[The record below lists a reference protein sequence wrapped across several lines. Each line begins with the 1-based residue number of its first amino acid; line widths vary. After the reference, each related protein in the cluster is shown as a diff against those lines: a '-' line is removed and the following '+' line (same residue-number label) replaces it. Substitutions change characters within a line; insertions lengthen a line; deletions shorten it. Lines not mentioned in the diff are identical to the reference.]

1 MYLKKLE
8 MIGFKSFAESMVV
21 GFQPGITAIVGP
33 NGCGKSNIVDAVLWV
48 LGEQSTKALRSD
60 RMEDVIF
67 NGSETRRP
75 INLCEV
81 ILTVGDVSGD
91 VAGRFGD
98 YEELA
103 ISRRL
108 FRTGESEY
116 RINKTPCRL
125 KDIRDLLIDTGAG
138 HKGHTIIE
146 QGKVDQLL
154 NASPLERREL
164 IEETA
169 GISKYKLRKAEAERK
184 LESTHQNLLRVRD
197 IIGEVKRQ
205 INVLDRQVKKTEI
218 YQALQSESRGLE
230 LKLLISE
237 YQTHHQTLSET
248 LKQIADL
255 KTNESERLADL
266 SRIEAETQAIKT
278 DAVQKE
284 TVLASLRQS
293 AYDTQTL
300 IHRQENRIELLQ
312 SQIRTWEELRAKL
325 IQDQSRLDQ
334 SLAQSIAQ
342 REETERQQQEV
353 AAVLSDR
360 QRRLTVQ
367 ETAMTEVN
375 GHLSAQDSALEENK
389 TRLFVTLGAMTDVK
403 NQTASLESRKKEIQ
417 RIQEKG
423 RAELSSVENQLDQSG
438 QLLASE
444 QSRLARLMEE
454 TARIEAEQSRV
465 SEALTGK
472 QSALGASADRMLH
485 LRETST
491 LTQARLTSLREN
503 EKSLTTT
510 QTGIRALLMERP
522 EMNSRLHGI
531 EDAHDVGMVADLL
544 EVPKTYEPA
553 IEAVL
558 GDLLQGLLMD
568 DHATIKEI
576 IGQLK
581 SSHRGRGLFLPRTPR
596 SRMTPSFPNPGTA
609 AGIVG
614 PALEKVVVKP
624 GYEAVARILLGHVLI
639 VQDLDTALSLW
650 NGNPIGYT
658 IVTLEGEVVSPE
670 GLLWGGHRTESQQG
684 LLKTR
689 REIREVEDEAIRLE
703 TDLARAEAEKSALTA
718 DLDRLI
724 LLQQEIAAGRQRQ
737 ESDGA
742 AQRQTIALLEAERAR
757 LKERRGLIQTEQALE
772 AQDAG
777 TVEQALAE
785 TLRRLDDRLQEQQRI
800 EAELV
805 RLQESARDLSEK
817 RETLRSEV
825 TQLKVDV
832 SALIQREEAL
842 AREQNR
848 LGDEQIAL
856 KEQQLRHAA
865 EATTLESKGLGAR
878 QDIQETEKAIGDLS
892 VQLSETQLRLSAETE
907 SYTADLGRIK
917 QLEDR
922 LGRTRADLGR
932 VEKTLN
938 ELDVRQTEL
947 NLRIKHL
954 AEQASTHYQTVLETA
969 AGETTEPIDPVD
981 PILAQERLT
990 ELRAKLEELG
1000 PVNLAAID
1008 EYKELDERH
1017 RFLTTQEGDLTQ
1029 SIEDMQ
1035 SAISKI
1041 NQTTREMFHS
1051 TYTALREKFKEV
1063 FRNFFV
1069 GGEAD
1074 LVLLDEHNALE
1085 SGIEIVAQPPGK
1097 RLKSITLLSGGE
1109 KALTAIALLFASF
1122 LIHPSPFCVLDE
1134 IDAPLDEE
1142 NIRRFLK
1149 VLRQMTDHSQF
1160 LIITHNK
1167 RTMEHADLLYGVT
1180 MEEAGVSKLVSV
1192 KLEGNGNGHT
1202 TVKPNIRAA
1211 ETSPTATA

>member
-8 MIGFKSFAESMVV
+8 MIGFKSFAESTAVM
-21 GFQPGITAIVGP
+21 FQPGITAIVGP

-75 INLCEV
+75 LNLSEV
-81 ILTVGDVSGD
+81 ILTVGDVSGE
-91 VAGRFGD
+91 VAGQFGD
-98 YEELA
+98 YQEIE
-103 ISRRL
+103 IGRRL

-125 KDIRDLLIDTGAG
+125 RDIRDLLIDTGAG

-184 LESTHQNLLRVRD
+184 LEATLQNLLRVRD

-205 INVLDRQVKKTEI
+205 INALDRQVKKTEV

-230 LKLLISE
+230 LKLLASE
-237 YQTHHQTLSET
+237 FQAHHQTLSET

-255 KTNESERLADL
+255 KTSESALRADL
-266 SRIEAETQAIKT
+266 SRFEAETQAIKIG
-278 DAVQKE
+278 AVQKE
-284 TVLASLRQS
+284 AALASLKQS

-312 SQIRTWEELRAKL
+312 SQIHAWEEQRAKL
-325 IQDQSRLDQ
+325 LQEQSRLEHALSQ
-334 SLAQSIAQ
+334 SMTQ

-360 QRRLTVQ
+360 QRRLTIQ

-375 GHLSAQDSALEENK
+375 GQLSAQDATLDENK
-389 TRLFVTLGAMTDVK
+389 TRLFEALAAMTEVK
-403 NQTASLESRKKEIQ
+403 NQTASLESRKREIE

-423 RAELSSVENQLDQSG
+423 RAELSSVELQLDQAG
-438 QLLASE
+438 QHLASE
-444 QSRLARLMEE
+444 QSRRAVLMEE
-454 TARIEAEQSRV
+454 TARIEAEQSRWAA
-465 SEALTGK
+465 ALAGR
-472 QSALGASADRMLH
+472 QAALGTLTDQMNR
-485 LRETST
+485 LRETVT
-491 LTQARLTSLREN
+491 LTQARLASLLEN
-503 EKSLTTT
+503 EKSITTT
-510 QTGIRALLMERP
+510 QTGIRAMLLEQP
-522 EMNSRLHGI
+522 WVNNRLH
-531 EDAHDVGMVADLL
+531 GMVADLL
-544 EVPKTYEPA
+544 DVPKAYEPA

-568 DHATIKEI
+568 DHTTIKEI
-576 IGQLK
+576 IAQIK

-596 SRMTPSFPNPGTA
+596 SRMTPSFPNPGTL

-614 PALEKVVVKP
+614 PALEKIIVKP

-670 GLLWGGHRTESQQG
+670 GLLWGGHRTETQQG

-689 REIREVEDEAIRLE
+689 REIREVEDEAVRLKTE
-703 TDLARAEAEKSALTA
+703 LARTEAEKSALNA
-718 DLDRLI
+718 ELDRLI
-724 LLQQEIAAGRQRQ
+724 RLQQDIAVQRQQQ

-742 AQRQTIALLEAERAR
+742 ALRQTIALLEADRTR
-757 LKERRGLIQTEQALE
+757 LEERRGLLQAEQAQE
-772 AQDAG
+772 ARDAG
-777 TVEQALAE
+777 TVERALAE
-785 TLRRLDDRLQEQQRI
+785 TLRRLEDRLQEQQRI
-800 EAELV
+800 ETELA
-805 RLQESARDLSEK
+805 RLQETAKDLSEK
-817 RETLRSEV
+817 RETLRAEV

-832 SALIQREEAL
+832 SALIQREAAL
-842 AREQNR
+842 SREQNR
-848 LGDEQIAL
+848 LQDEQAAL
-856 KEQQLRHAA
+856 KEQQLRHAT
-865 EATTLESKGLGAR
+865 EAASLESKGLADR
-878 QDIQETEKAIGDLS
+878 RDIQETEKAIGVLGA
-892 VQLSETQLRLSAETE
+892 QLSETQNRLSVETE
-907 SYTADLGRIK
+907 SYTTDLGQIK

-922 LGRTRADLGR
+922 LGRTRAELGR

-938 ELDVRQTEL
+938 EMEVRQTEL
-947 NLRIKHL
+947 TLRIEHL
-954 AEQASTHYQTVLETA
+954 TEQASTHYRTVLETE
-969 AGETTEPIDPVD
+969 AGEMTESADSMD
-981 PILAQERLT
+981 PIQTRERLT
-990 ELRAKLEELG
+990 ELRAKLDQLG

-1017 RFLTTQEGDLTQ
+1017 RFLTTQEADLTQ

-1035 SAISKI
+1035 SAILKI
-1041 NQTTREMFHS
+1041 NRTTQEMFHA
-1051 TYTALREKFKEV
+1051 TYTLLREKFKEV
-1063 FRNFFV
+1063 YRNFFV

-1192 KLEGNGNGHT
+1192 KLEANGNGHAA
-1202 TVKPNIRAA
+1202 VKPAVRAA

>member
-116 RINKTPCRL
+116 LINKTPCRL
-125 KDIRDLLIDTGAG
+125 RDIRDLLIDTGAG

-184 LESTHQNLLRVRD
+184 LEATHQNLLRVRD

-205 INVLDRQVKKTEI
+205 INALDRQVKKTEI

-230 LKLLISE
+230 LKLLMSE
-237 YQTHHQTLSET
+237 YQTHHQTLLET
-248 LKQIADL
+248 LKQIGDL
-255 KTNESERLADL
+255 KTNESSLLADL

-312 SQIRTWEELRAKL
+312 SQIRTWEEQRAKL
-325 IQDQSRLDQ
+325 IQEQSRLEQ
-334 SLAQSIAQ
+334 SFAQSIAQ

-389 TRLFVTLGAMTDVK
+389 TRLFETLAAMTDVK

-423 RAELSSVENQLDQSG
+423 RAELSSVELQLDQSG

-444 QSRLARLMEE
+444 QSRLAGLMEE
-454 TARIEAEQSRV
+454 TARIEAEQSRLA
-465 SEALTGK
+465 EALTGK
-472 QSALGASADRMLH
+472 QSALEASADRMLH

-522 EMNSRLHGI
+522 EMNSRLHG
-531 EDAHDVGMVADLL
+531 MVADLL

-576 IGQLK
+576 IAQLK

-596 SRMTPSFPNPGTA
+596 SRMTPSFPNPGTEV
-609 AGIVG
+609 GIVG

-650 NGNPIGYT
+650 NRNPIGYT

-703 TDLARAEAEKSALTA
+703 TDLAQAEAEKSALTA

-724 LLQQEIAAGRQRQ
+724 QLQQEIAAGRQRQ

-742 AQRQTIALLEAERAR
+742 AQRQTIALLEADRGR
-757 LKERRGLIQTEQALE
+757 LEERRGLIQTEQAQE

-800 EAELV
+800 ETELV

-848 LGDEQIAL
+848 LRDEQTAL
-856 KEQQLRHAA
+856 KEQQLRHAT
-865 EATTLESKGLGAR
+865 EAVTLESKSLGAR

-892 VQLSETQLRLSAETE
+892 VQLSETQNRLSAETE
-907 SYTADLGRIK
+907 SYTADLGQIK

-922 LGRTRADLGR
+922 LGRSRADLGR

-954 AEQASTHYQTVLETA
+954 AEQASTHYQTFIETA

-990 ELRAKLEELG
+990 ELRAKLEQLG

-1167 RTMEHADLLYGVT
+1167 RTMEHADILYGVT

-1192 KLEGNGNGHT
+1192 KLEANGNGHT
-1202 TVKPNIRAA
+1202 AVKPAVRTA
-1211 ETSPTATA
+1211 ETSPTATV

>member
-33 NGCGKSNIVDAVLWV
+33 NGCGKSNIVDAILWV

-75 INLCEV
+75 IGLCEV
-81 ILTVGDVSGD
+81 ILTVGEVSGD

-108 FRTGESEY
+108 FRSGESEY

-125 KDIRDLLIDTGAG
+125 RDIRDLLIDTGAG

-184 LESTHQNLLRVRD
+184 LEATSQNLLRVRD

-205 INVLDRQVKKTEI
+205 INALDRQVKKTEQ

-237 YQTHHQTLSET
+237 YQTHRQTLSET
-248 LKQIADL
+248 LKQIGDL
-255 KTNESERLADL
+255 KTNESSLLADL
-266 SRIEAETQAIKT
+266 SRIEAETQSIKT
-278 DAVQKE
+278 DAVRKE
-284 TVLASLRQS
+284 TVLATLKQS

-300 IHRQENRIELLQ
+300 IHRQENRIELLL

-325 IQDQSRLDQ
+325 ILEQSRLEQ
-334 SLAQSIAQ
+334 SFALSVTQ
-342 REETERQQQEV
+342 RQETERQHHDV
-353 AAVLSDR
+353 AAVVSDR

-367 ETAMTEVN
+367 ETAMT
-375 GHLSAQDSALEENK
+375 GLDRQLSAQDAALEGNK
-389 TRLFVTLGAMTDVK
+389 TRLFETLAAMTDVK
-403 NQTASLESRKKEIQ
+403 NQTASLESRKKEIE

-423 RAELSSVENQLDQSG
+423 RAELASVENQLDQTRR
-438 QLLASE
+438 QLETE
-444 QSRLARLMEE
+444 QSRMAALLNE
-454 TARIEAEQSRV
+454 TARIEAEQSRLA
-465 SEALTGK
+465 EALTGK
-472 QSALGASADRMLH
+472 QSALEASADRMLH

-491 LTQARLTSLREN
+491 LTQARRASLLEN

-522 EMNSRLHGI
+522 EANSRLH
-531 EDAHDVGMVADLL
+531 GMVADLL

-576 IGQLK
+576 ISQLK

-596 SRMTPSFPNPGTA
+596 SRMTPSFPNAGA
-609 AGIVG
+609 MAGIVG
-614 PALEKVVVKP
+614 PALEKIVVKP

-658 IVTLEGEVVSPE
+658 IVTLEGEVISPE
-670 GLLWGGHRTESQQG
+670 GLLWGGYRTETQQG

-689 REIREVEDEAIRLE
+689 REIREAEDEAGRLE
-703 TDLARAEAEKSALTA
+703 TKLAGAEAEKSALNVEI
-718 DLDRLI
+718 DRLTEE
-724 LLQQEIAAGRQRQ
+724 QQEIAALRQRQ
-737 ESDGA
+737 EAETA
-742 AQRQTIALLEAERAR
+742 AQRQTIALLEADRAR
-757 LKERRGLIQTEQALE
+757 LEERRGLIQTEQALE
-772 AQDAG
+772 ARDAG
-777 TVEQALAE
+777 TVESALAD
-785 TLRRLDDRLQEQQRI
+785 TLRRLDDRVQEQQGI
-800 EAELV
+800 ETELV
-805 RLQESARDLSEK
+805 RLQDAARDLSEK

-832 SALIQREEAL
+832 SGLIQREEAL
-842 AREQNR
+842 TREEAR
-848 LGDEQIAL
+848 LGDEQTAL
-856 KEQQLRHAA
+856 KEQQLRHAT
-865 EATTLESKGLGAR
+865 EAANLESKGNAAR
-878 QDIQETEKAIGDLS
+878 QDILETEKAIGGLS
-892 VQLSETQLRLSAETE
+892 IQLSETQQRLTVETV
-907 SYTADLGRIK
+907 SYTADLDRIK

-922 LGRTRADLGR
+922 LGRTRTDLGR

-938 ELDVRQTEL
+938 ELAVRQSEL
-947 NLRIKHL
+947 NLRIEHL
-954 AEQASTHYQTVLETA
+954 SEQATIHYQTDLETA
-969 AGETTEPIDPVD
+969 AEEVTNATEAFDTVQ
-981 PILAQERLT
+981 AQERLT
-990 ELRAKLEELG
+990 ELRAKLEQLG

-1017 RFLTTQEGDLTQ
+1017 RFLTTQESDLTQ

-1035 SAISKI
+1035 SAITKI
-1041 NQTTREMFHS
+1041 NRTTQEMFHS
-1051 TYTALREKFKEV
+1051 TYTTLREKFKEV
-1063 FRNFFV
+1063 YKNFFV

-1074 LVLLDEHNALE
+1074 LILIDEHNALE

-1192 KLEGNGNGHT
+1192 KLDGNGNGHAA
-1202 TVKPNIRAA
+1202 VKPNTRAA
-1211 ETSPTATA
+1211 ETSTSAAA

>member
-33 NGCGKSNIVDAVLWV
+33 NGCGKSNIVDAILWV

-67 NGSETRRP
+67 NGSESRRP

-81 ILTVGDVSGD
+81 ILTVGDVSGE
-91 VAGRFGD
+91 VAGQFGD
-98 YEELA
+98 YQELA

-116 RINKTPCRL
+116 LINKTPCRL

-184 LESTHQNLLRVRD
+184 LEATRQNLLRVSD

-205 INVLDRQVKKTEI
+205 INALDRQVKKTEQ
-218 YQALQSESRGLE
+218 YQALQTESRGLE
-230 LKLLISE
+230 LNLLISE
-237 YQTHHQTLSET
+237 YRTHRETLSEA
-248 LKQIADL
+248 LEQIADL
-255 KTNESERLADL
+255 KTSESELLAEL
-266 SRIEAETQAIKT
+266 SRIEAEAQAVK
-278 DAVQKE
+278 AGALQKE
-284 TVLASLRQS
+284 AALASLKQS

-312 SQIRTWEELRAKL
+312 SQIQTWEEQRAKL
-325 IQDQSRLDQ
+325 IDEQSRLEQ
-334 SLAQSIAQ
+334 SFNQSVALQ
-342 REETERQQQEV
+342 EATERQQHEV

-367 ETAMTEVN
+367 ETAMT
-375 GHLSAQDSALEENK
+375 GLDAQLSAQDAALEENK
-389 TRLFVTLGAMTDVK
+389 TRLFETLAAMTDVK
-403 NQTASLESRKKEIQ
+403 NETASLESRKKEIE

-423 RAELSSVENQLDQSG
+423 RAELASVENQLDLARR
-438 QLLASE
+438 QLETE
-444 QSRLARLMEE
+444 QSRLAAWMDE
-454 TARIEAEQSRV
+454 TARIEAEQSRLAV
-465 SEALTGK
+465 ALAGRQSALEALT
-472 QSALGASADRMLH
+472 DRMNR
-485 LRETST
+485 LRETFT
-491 LTQARLTSLREN
+491 LAQARRASLYEN
-503 EKSLTTT
+503 EKSLTMT
-510 QTGIRALLMERP
+510 QTGIRSLLTDRP
-522 EMNSRLHGI
+522 EAAGRLH
-531 EDAHDVGMVADLL
+531 GMVADFL
-544 EVPKTYEPA
+544 EVPKAYEPA
-553 IEAVL
+553 VEGVL
-558 GDLLQGLLMD
+558 GDLLQGLLLD

-576 IGQLK
+576 ITELK
-581 SSHRGRGLFLPRTPR
+581 SSHGGRGLFLPRSPR
-596 SRMTPSFPNPGTA
+596 SRMMPSFPNVGML

-614 PALEKVVVKP
+614 PALGKVVVKP

-670 GLLWGGHRTESQQG
+670 GLLWGGHRTETQQG

-689 REIREVEDEAIRLE
+689 RELREVEAEAVRLE
-703 TDLARAEAEKSALTA
+703 TDLAQAEAEKSGLNAEI
-718 DLDRLI
+718 DRLTEE
-724 LLQQEIAAGRQRQ
+724 QQEIAALRQRQ
-737 ESDGA
+737 ESGTA
-742 AQRQTIALLEAERAR
+742 AQRQTIALLEADRTR
-757 LKERRGLIQTEQALE
+757 LEERRGLIQAEQAQE
-772 AQDAG
+772 ARDAG
-777 TVEQALAE
+777 TVESALAD
-785 TLRRLDDRLQEQQRI
+785 TLRRLDDRVQEQQGI
-800 EAELV
+800 ETELA
-805 RLQESARDLSEK
+805 RLQESTKALSEK
-817 RETLRSEV
+817 RETLRAEV

-832 SALIQREEAL
+832 SGLMQREEAL
-842 AREQNR
+842 GREKTR
-848 LGDEQIAL
+848 LRDEQAAL
-856 KEQQLRHAA
+856 KEQQNRHATETA
-865 EATTLESKGLGAR
+865 NLESKGLAAR
-878 QDIQETEKAIGDLS
+878 SDIQETEKAIGGLS
-892 VQLSETQLRLSAETE
+892 VQLSETQQRLTIETE
-907 SYTADLGRIK
+907 SYTADLARIK
-917 QLEDR
+917 ELEER
-922 LGRTRADLGR
+922 LGRTRTDLNR

-938 ELDVRQTEL
+938 ELAVRQSEL
-947 NLRIKHL
+947 NLRIEHL
-954 AEQASTHYQTVLETA
+954 SDQASTHYQTVIETA
-969 AGETTEPIDPVD
+969 AGETTEPFDTVQ
-981 PILAQERLT
+981 AQERLT
-990 ELRAKLEELG
+990 ELRAKLDQLG

-1008 EYKELDERH
+1008 EYKELEERY
-1017 RFLTTQEGDLTQ
+1017 RFLTTQEGDLNQ

-1041 NQTTREMFHS
+1041 NRTTKEMFLT
-1051 TYTALREKFKEV
+1051 TYTTLREKFKEV
-1063 FRNFFV
+1063 FQNFFV
-1069 GGEAD
+1069 GGQAD
-1074 LVLLDEHNALE
+1074 LVLLDENNPLE

-1192 KLEGNGNGHT
+1192 KLEGNGNGHAA
-1202 TVKPNIRAA
+1202 VKPSARAA
-1211 ETSPTATA
+1211 ETSPTAAA